1 MSHTILAKLDSD
13 LISEISSLK
22 NESDWL
28 RKYRNDSLQTYENLP
43 LETSNLYT
51 KYTDAARMD
60 PEIVKI
66 AAKSD
71 GAIPAFLQNRI
82 KELKDIPHIVQIGT
96 NIHNVHL
103 PSKMKEQG
111 VRICHIDEALADG
124 TAKKII
130 ESSDTSE
137 DRFTALNSA
146 AFNSGIYI
154 EIPKNVQVADPIHI
168 ISCLINM
175 DFIYQNIEFRSRI
188 FVKISDDRIS
198 RHQISTILLAIPHF
212 NHIFTNQTQT
222 GMAIMDMDYSKYDFK
237 NSTELYVHLS
247 KKGLSKDVVRSIS
260 KLKDEPQWMLDFRLR
275 AYDIFMKK
283 PMPTWG
289 ADLSTIDFQ
298 NIFYYAKAK
307 HILLCKGHRK
317 NSLVNGSMNPL
328 TMRVSASSSLRE
340 RVGMMFQKM
349 LKIPLTSLAYQKLR
363 KNS

>member
-28 RKYRNDSLQTYENLP
+28 RKYRNESLQTYENLP

-124 TAKKII
+124 TAKKNI

-168 ISCLINM
+168 ISCL
-175 DFIYQNIEFRSRI
+175 
-188 FVKISDDRIS
+188 SDDGVSVIS
-198 RHQISTILLAIPHF
+198 RNVISAA
-212 NHIFTNQTQT
+212 Q
-222 GMAIMDMDYSKYDFK
+222 
-237 NSTELYVHLS
+237 
-247 KKGLSKDVVRSIS
+247 
-260 KLKDEPQWMLDFRLR
+260 
-275 AYDIFMKK
+275 
-283 PMPTWG
+283 
-289 ADLSTIDFQ
+289 
-298 NIFYYAKAK
+298 
-307 HILLCKGHRK
+307 
-317 NSLVNGSMNPL
+317 
-328 TMRVSASSSLRE
+328 SSSSSIVQEMYSPKSQGQQAYMELLTTD
-340 RVGMMFQKM
+340 VQQNA
-349 LKIPLTSLAYQKLR
+349 LTSFQSSVIIRESLD
-363 KNS
+363 